1 MANILLTP
9 IEAVGIADRLSISP
23 DSMRES
29 ARHSADVQPIDIR
42 LEVHDASRFEWTVA
56 IPLPEKNDAE
66 YELVAEL
73 EVPANVFA
81 QHVPWE
87 RLQSWTRLDRPTGA
101 LAPGEAVTTDEL
113 RRVAIGVAQR
123 ISRGGDR
130 FARECR
136 LAASLT
142 NLTRHTHAASSEP
155 SLARLRKILSDV
167 CRRVVD
173 ARRSLDSAESGAL
186 TRERPLV
193 DEYLSVR
200 ILEMLTASDK
210 TLSLVENSE
219 AGIELGKPLVELRA
233 TLNDA
238 MLQELSH
245 RNDSGYIKAAAD
257 SVTSVDAYVA
267 RASRLKKH
275 FQEVLF
281 LEPEIVEVAKR
292 ANHWGAAIAALTA
305 STWAFGVQLLLLRGT
320 LMEATV
326 GSGLAVAAVA
336 AGVVYATKDRLK
348 EIGRNWISGKLQ
360 RIYAQRVARWRAPA
374 RMMPGRDVIV
384 TARESFDQ
392 KLVQRPDPLNPDS
405 GVGVPVTIIRFTHR
419 GTVAS
424 SKVLSENGIS
434 RIKHV
439 FRYDLS
445 ALLPRL
451 DDAVKRIPV
460 LENGVVRFAEAHK
473 TYRVPVSVS
482 VIGQGASVQRN
493 ACLILQKRGLERLEE
508 DGDVD
513 ASC

>member
-1 MANILLTP
+1 MST
-9 IEAVGIADRLSISP
+9 E
-23 DSMRES
+23 
-29 ARHSADVQPIDIR
+29 VQPIDVR

-56 IPLPEKNDAE
+56 IPLPDRQDAE

-113 RRVAIGVAQR
+113 RRIAIGVAQR

-136 LAASLT
+136 VAASLT
-142 NLTRHTHAASSEP
+142 SGAHSASFETAIAHP
-155 SLARLRKILSDV
+155 RKVLGDV
-167 CRRVVD
+167 CRRVAE
-173 ARRSLDSAESGAL
+173 ARRSLDSAESGTL
-186 TRERPLV
+186 SRERPLV

-200 ILEMLTASDK
+200 LLEMLTSSDRA
-210 TLSLVENSE
+210 LSLVENSD
-219 AGIELGKPLVELRA
+219 AGRQLGKPLVELRA
-233 TLNDA
+233 ALNDA
-238 MLQELSH
+238 MLSELSH
-245 RNDSGYIKAAAD
+245 RNDCDYIKAAAD
-257 SVTSVDAYVA
+257 SVDSVDAYVA

-305 STWAFGVQLLLLRGT
+305 STWAFGAQLLLLRGS

-326 GSGLAVAAVA
+326 GSGLALAAVA

-374 RMMPGRDVIV
+374 RMMPGRDIIV

-392 KLVQRPDPLNPDS
+392 KVVHRPDPLNPDS
-405 GVGVPVTIIRFTHR
+405 GVGVAVTIIRFTHR
-419 GTVAS
+419 GTLAS

-451 DDAVKRIPV
+451 DDAVKRIPI

-482 VIGQGASVQRN
+482 VIGQGSRVQRN

-508 DGDVD
+508 DGE
-513 ASC
+513 

>member
-1 MANILLTP
+1 MANVLPTP
-9 IEAVGIADRLSISP
+9 IVDATTSSSEARISIRPES
-23 DSMRES
+23 SRES
-29 ARHSADVQPIDIR
+29 VRGPFDVR

-56 IPLPEKNDAE
+56 IPLPEKQDAE
-66 YELVAEL
+66 YELVVEL

-81 QHVPWE
+81 QHVPWD

-123 ISRGGDR
+123 VSRGGDS

-136 LAASLT
+136 LVASLS
-142 NLTRHTHAASSEP
+142 NMVSSDAA
-155 SLARLRKILSDV
+155 LARVRTILRDV
-167 CRRVVD
+167 CGRVAD
-173 ARRSLDSAESGAL
+173 ARRSLDSAVSGVLA
-186 TRERPLV
+186 RERTLV

-200 ILEMLTASDK
+200 VLEMLTSSDK
-210 TLSLVENSE
+210 ALSLIENSE
-219 AGIELGKPLVELRA
+219 AGLALGEPVVELRNE
-233 TLNDA
+233 LNNA
-238 MLQELSH
+238 MLTELTH
-245 RNDSGYIKAAAD
+245 RDENGFIKASAD
-257 SVTSVDAYVA
+257 SATSVDSYVA
-267 RASRLKKH
+267 RSSRLKKH

-292 ANHWGAAIAALTA
+292 VYHWGAAFAALAA
-305 STWAFGVQLLLLRGT
+305 STWAFGAQLMFLRGSM
-320 LMEATV
+320 MEATV

-348 EIGRNWISGKLQ
+348 EIGRNWIFGKLQ

-374 RMMPGRDVIV
+374 RMIHGRDVIV

-392 KLVQRPDPLNPDS
+392 KVVQRPDPLNPDS
-405 GVGVPVTIIRFTHR
+405 GVGLAVTIIRFTHR

-424 SKVLSENGIS
+424 SKVLRENGIS

-460 LENGVVRFAEAHK
+460 LENGRVRFAEAYK
-473 TYRVPVSVS
+473 SYRVPVNVT
-482 VIGQGASVQRN
+482 VVGQGSTVERN

-508 DGDVD
+508 SSDIE
-513 ASC
+513 

>member
-1 MANILLTP
+1 MANVLLTP
-9 IEAVGIADRLSISP
+9 TVELASSEAGSHSSSEARLSIRPESIRSP
-23 DSMRES
+23 F
-29 ARHSADVQPIDIR
+29 DVR

-56 IPLPEKNDAE
+56 IPLPEKHNAE

-81 QHVPWE
+81 EHVPWE

-123 ISRGGDR
+123 VSRGGDA

-136 LAASLT
+136 MVASL
-142 NLTRHTHAASSEP
+142 ASMGS
-155 SLARLRKILSDV
+155 SDTTLDRVRTILRDV
-167 CRRVVD
+167 CGRVAD
-173 ARRSLDSAESGAL
+173 ARASLDAAVTGVLS
-186 TRERPLV
+186 RERSLV

-200 ILEMLTASDK
+200 ILEMLTSSDK
-210 TLSLVENSE
+210 ALSMVEHSE
-219 AGIELGKPLVELRA
+219 AGLELVAPLVELRGE
-233 TLNDA
+233 LNRA
-238 MLQELSH
+238 MLAELTH
-245 RNDSGYIKAAAD
+245 RESSGYILASAD
-257 SVTSVDAYVA
+257 SAPSVDSYVA

-281 LEPEIVEVAKR
+281 LEPEVVEVAKQVY
-292 ANHWGAAIAALTA
+292 HWVAAFAALTA
-305 STWAFGVQLLLLRGT
+305 STWAIGAQVMFLRGS
-320 LMEATV
+320 LMQATV
-326 GSGLAVAAVA
+326 GSGLAVAAIA

-348 EIGRNWISGKLQ
+348 EIGRNWIFGKLQ

-392 KLVQRPDPLNPDS
+392 KVIQRPDPLNPDS
-405 GVGVPVTIIRFTHR
+405 GVGVAVTIIRFTHR

-424 SKVLSENGIS
+424 SKVLQENGIS

-460 LENGVVRFAEAHK
+460 LENGSVRFAEAFK
-473 TYRVPVSVS
+473 SYRVPVNVT
-482 VIGQGASVQRN
+482 VAGAGCRVERN
-493 ACLILQKRGLERLEE
+493 ACLILQKRGLERLVESDE
-508 DGDVD
+508 LE
-513 ASC
+513 

>member
-1 MANILLTP
+1 
-9 IEAVGIADRLSISP
+9 VRLST
-23 DSMRES
+23 
-29 ARHSADVQPIDIR
+29 DVLPIDIR

-56 IPLPEKNDAE
+56 IPLPEKDDAE

-136 LAASLT
+136 IAASFT
-142 NLTRHTHAASSEP
+142 KTGSPDASV
-155 SLARLRKILSDV
+155 ARLTKVLTDV
-167 CRRVVD
+167 CRRLSE
-173 ARRSLDSAESGAL
+173 ARLSLESAESGVL
-186 TRERPLV
+186 SRERPLV

-200 ILEMLTASDK
+200 LLEMLTSSDRA
-210 TLSLVENSE
+210 LSLVENSE
-219 AGIELGKPLVELRA
+219 AGIQLRKPLVGLRT
-233 TLNDA
+233 TLNDT
-238 MLQELSH
+238 MLAELSH
-245 RNDSGYIKAAAD
+245 RNDSGYIKAIAD
-257 SVTSVDAYVA
+257 SATSVDAYVA

-281 LEPEIVEVAKR
+281 LEPEIVEVAKKVY
-292 ANHWGAAIAALTA
+292 HWGAAIAALLA
-305 STWAFGVQLLLLRGT
+305 STWAFGLQLLLLKGS
-320 LMEATV
+320 LMQATV
-326 GSGLAVAAVA
+326 GSGLALAAVA
-336 AGVVYATKDRLK
+336 AGVVYATKDRMK

-392 KLVQRPDPLNPDS
+392 KVVHRPDPLNPDS
-405 GVGVPVTIIRFTHR
+405 GVGVAVTIIRFTHR
-419 GTVAS
+419 ATVAS
-424 SKVLSENGIS
+424 SKVLNENGIS

-473 TYRVPVSVS
+473 SYRVPVSVS
-482 VIGQGASVQRN
+482 VVGQAASMHRH

-508 DGDVD
+508 DGDTE
-513 ASC
+513 